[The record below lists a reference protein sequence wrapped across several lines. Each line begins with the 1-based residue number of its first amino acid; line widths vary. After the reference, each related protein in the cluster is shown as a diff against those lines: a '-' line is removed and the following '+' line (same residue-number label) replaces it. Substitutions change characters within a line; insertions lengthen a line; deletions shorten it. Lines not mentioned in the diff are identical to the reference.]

1 MRLRVLVKYAERL
14 ARGLTSAPYY
24 DTSPIIAYDG
34 ARAPSYTM
42 SNYTPS
48 TVPGCRTPHFRRG
61 DGRSLYDA
69 MGAEFTLLRFDADA
83 DVTALEA
90 TARDRGL
97 PLKLLD
103 VEQPDPVT
111 FYDGRNG
118 IFKTIDQSLSVVNDS
133 KRYARG
139 TGRDG
144 ERQF

>member
-1 MRLRVLVKYAERL
+1 MVKYAERL

-42 SNYTPS
+42 SSYTPS
-48 TVPGCRTPHFRRG
+48 TVPGCRTPHFRCG
-61 DGRSLYDA
+61 NGSSLYDA
-69 MGAEFTLLRFDADA
+69 MGPEFTLLRFDGDA

-90 TARDRGL
+90 TARDRVL

-111 FYDGRNG
+111 FYDGWHG
-118 IFKTIDQSLSVVNDS
+118 SVITVDP
-133 KRYARG
+133 
-139 TGRDG
+139 
-144 ERQF
+144 

>member
-1 MRLRVLVKYAERL
+1 MSAVPPKAEVTR
-14 ARGLTSAPYY
+14 
-24 DTSPIIAYDG
+24 
-34 ARAPSYTM
+34 
-42 SNYTPS
+42 
-48 TVPGCRTPHFRRG
+48 
-61 DGRSLYDA
+61 A
-69 MGAEFTLLRFDADA
+69 MGPEFTLLRFDGDA

-111 FYDGRNG
+111 FYDGWNG
-118 IFKTIDQSLSVVNDS
+118 IFKTIYQSFSVDNDS